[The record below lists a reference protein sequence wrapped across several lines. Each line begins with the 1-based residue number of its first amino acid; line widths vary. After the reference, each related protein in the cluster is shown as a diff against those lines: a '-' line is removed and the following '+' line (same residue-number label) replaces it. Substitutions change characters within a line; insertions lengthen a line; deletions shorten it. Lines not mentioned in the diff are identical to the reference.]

1 MAEDGNHHDPA
12 DNPPPLFK
20 DTDVMADDDD
30 DDDDDDAAD
39 DYFGSGDN
47 DERNSEDGGDDYAAE
62 AADADDVADG
72 EDIGNGWVAYK
83 DDENR
88 TYYYH
93 VETGETQWD
102 RPEIGVEPV
111 EEMGVEEMEEENDA
125 HDATTAT
132 AADDKVTPVAI
143 DDSVDENKG
152 TSREDISPTVGVVV
166 ESLSAG
172 AVGDDDL
179 TSHSH
184 REHPLSKDDEPI
196 AEEPS
201 AEAKITAAM
210 AEKFLQQ
217 PDAVMEP
224 NVLDHIDIL
233 VQELGPQEAGPKAM
247 QSLING
253 YSGDTAICGL
263 LGLWLA
269 QLKSSSSSS
278 TGHAINVGNAIGTN
292 TATAATTTSVVD
304 AVDRDGIPPLRPCAA
319 DTARDVVERVI
330 HQLAKERFTKNYGD
344 AIVKLPKKEA
354 AFIDKMITSS
364 RWRKLLID
372 LSASNRDSKLFM
384 YCLQSISNL
393 GHHREIANRI
403 NQAEYFGVFNSM
415 LQSELTITAKLSVDG
430 YRRDII
436 NDAMDATKGPMGSL
450 VADLRR
456 TCTSTSYTY
465 LYAMEVLKVLLS
477 KSKQMLS
484 DGKCTHPEYLK
495 RSIRKWERL
504 REELEEEML
513 TPIKTGTTFQ
523 RKRKIDVALTMSD
536 LFQRKRR
543 RVDPRAD
550 NVNGDGVY
558 INRPVGTTSSTSDLE
573 DTLDSAISQLL
584 MKSSLGIQL
593 DKESADSVL
602 KYAYGG
608 STDRIGDLLVEHPT
622 AVAALL
628 NHLFGHKQRIR
639 QLETRLKFARLL
651 ALAVTASER
660 AASRLSNGEQAT
672 ITESDDDDALT
683 QVILKGSQ
691 LCEQLENMVS
701 FTVLDNLDQ
710 STEGSAGRQLS
721 ALCIRHSVVAVGALI
736 WSKQF
741 AGVPDFASTASYPTI
756 TPCILSLARLI
767 CRHQP
772 LTRPAVLEMSLIF
785 LGHSNR
791 EISHRTMQ
799 SIKEQSLRLMLWLST
814 QGLSLSVISAVQNK
828 LEKVG
833 STDMDAALLRY
844 FFAGLIEI
852 VRPPLSL
859 PFVRALGGLMLKR
872 PCLDALQSVHFEASR
887 QQQIKVLINQFEAAG
902 DNNELWEEDKNLLST
917 LKSAYCRDS

>member
-1 MAEDGNHHDPA
+1 
-12 DNPPPLFK
+12 
-20 DTDVMADDDD
+20 
-30 DDDDDDAAD
+30 
-39 DYFGSGDN
+39 
-47 DERNSEDGGDDYAAE
+47 
-62 AADADDVADG
+62 
-72 EDIGNGWVAYK
+72 
-83 DDENR
+83 
-88 TYYYH
+88 
-93 VETGETQWD
+93 
-102 RPEIGVEPV
+102 
-111 EEMGVEEMEEENDA
+111 
-125 HDATTAT
+125 
-132 AADDKVTPVAI
+132 
-143 DDSVDENKG
+143 
-152 TSREDISPTVGVVV
+152 
-166 ESLSAG
+166 
-172 AVGDDDL
+172 
-179 TSHSH
+179 
-184 REHPLSKDDEPI
+184 
-196 AEEPS
+196 
-201 AEAKITAAM
+201 
-210 AEKFLQQ
+210 
-217 PDAVMEP
+217 
-224 NVLDHIDIL
+224 
-233 VQELGPQEAGPKAM
+233 
-247 QSLING
+247 
-253 YSGDTAICGL
+253 
-263 LGLWLA
+263 
-269 QLKSSSSSS
+269 
-278 TGHAINVGNAIGTN
+278 
-292 TATAATTTSVVD
+292 
-304 AVDRDGIPPLRPCAA
+304 
-319 DTARDVVERVI
+319 
-330 HQLAKERFTKNYGD
+330 
-344 AIVKLPKKEA
+344 VKLPKKDA

-415 LQSELTITAKLSVDG
+415 LQSELTITAKLSVDR

-465 LYAMEVLKVLLS
+465 LYAMEVMKVLLS
-477 KSKQMLS
+477 NSKQMLS

-495 RSIRKWERL
+495 RAIRKWERL
-504 REELEEEML
+504 REELEDEML

-523 RKRKIDVALTMSD
+523 RKRKLDVALIMSD

-543 RVDPRAD
+543 RVNPRAY
-550 NVNGDGVY
+550 NVNDDGVD
-558 INRPVGTTSSTSDLE
+558 INRPGGNTSSISDLE

-584 MKSSLGIQL
+584 MKNSLGIQL

-622 AVAALL
+622 AVKVLL
-628 NHLFGHKQRIR
+628 NHLFGPKQRIR

-660 AASRLSNGEQAT
+660 AARRLSNGEQAT
-672 ITESDDDDALT
+672 VTESLDDDALT

-691 LCEQLENMVS
+691 LCELLENMVS
-701 FTVLDNLDQ
+701 FTVLDNIDQ
-710 STEGSAGRQLS
+710 NTEGSAGRQLS

-799 SIKEQSLRLMLWLST
+799 SIKEQSLRLMLWLAT

-859 PFVRALGGLMLKR
+859 PFVRTLGGLMLKR

-887 QQQIKVLINQFEAAG
+887 REQMKQLINQFQTTG
-902 DNNELWEEDKNLLST
+902 DNHELWEEDKNLLSM